1 MRKVVIEQ
9 RQLVLDD
16 FFKVEAAQLQFEH
29 FDGSM
34 SPVVRRLNFERGDAA
49 AALIVKPKT
58 QTILLINQFRY
69 PTYEKG
75 PGWTTEVVAGM
86 IDKNDSPEKTIER
99 EIFEEIGY
107 EVTRLERIATFYVSP
122 GGSSERIFLFC
133 ADVDDTQKHGKGG
146 GVASEE
152 EDIRPV
158 ELTLA
163 QALQKV
169 RAGEIVDA
177 KTIIGL
183 FWLQNR
189 TARASETKHQQN
201 SPPSDEF

>member
-1 MRKVVIEQ
+1 MRKVVIQE
-9 RQLVLDD
+9 RQLVLND
-16 FFKVEAAQLQFEH
+16 FFKVEAARLQFEH

-49 AALIVKPKT
+49 AALIFNPKT
-58 QTILLINQFRY
+58 QTILLIDQFRY

-75 PGWTTEVVAGM
+75 PGWVTEVVAGM
-86 IDKNDSPEKTIER
+86 IDENDSPETTIKR

-107 EVTRLERIATFYVSP
+107 EVTHLEQIAMFYVSP
-122 GGSSERIFLFC
+122 GGSSERIFLYY
-133 ADVDDTQKHGKGG
+133 AEVQEAQKQAAGG
-146 GVASEE
+146 GLASEQ

-158 ELTLA
+158 EMSLD
-163 QALQKV
+163 QALEHV
-169 RAGEIVDA
+169 RAGTIADA

-189 TARASETKHQQN
+189 LNNRS
-201 SPPSDEF
+201 